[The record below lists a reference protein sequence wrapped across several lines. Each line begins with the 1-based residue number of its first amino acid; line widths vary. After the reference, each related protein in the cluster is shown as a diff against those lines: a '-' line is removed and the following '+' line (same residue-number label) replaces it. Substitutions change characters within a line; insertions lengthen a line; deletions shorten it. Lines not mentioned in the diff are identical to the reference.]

1 LHSFFEVGE
10 TNRTGDN
17 SPHNRVKRI
26 MSKLGEFYLIISNYY
41 LNWFFSFQ
49 DTNNDGVLSE
59 KEFVDG
65 CANDA
70 SLRRLLAPHVSV

>member
-1 LHSFFEVGE
+1 
-10 TNRTGDN
+10 
-17 SPHNRVKRI
+17 

-49 DTNNDGVLSE
+49 DSNNDEVLSE